1 MKLVREI
8 VDKIYKKEECLI
20 EEKMFYQY
28 DSEEEKLSH
37 KKEMENEGWIDS
49 GQIKENIGT
58 VWNPEH
64 VWIGKYYKYKKNNS

>member
-37 KKEMENEGWIDS
+37 KKEMETEGWIDS

-64 VWIGKYYKYKKNNS
+64 VWIGKYYKHKKNNS